1 MFDPDIA
8 PSGTLLGLLQRGR
21 GDGPLHALAAPRAEA
36 LAALEQ
42 CVLRDPRLDWRVE
55 SRSLYYARLYS
66 DLEGPLDG
74 IEQHLFHPDD
84 LVSPDEHRCG
94 LALSVLGHLAGYGRR
109 DALRLLRRYAAAGG
123 CWEWALDE
131 LAVRDDEAGL
141 RALGPAVVARF
152 PATEEGEADLARA
165 VREAYEPRP
174 WQLWA
179 EDGAHPATAERV
191 RRAAERVSFDRWQRQ
206 LRSGGP
212 TPGWSVAAVL
222 EWAQDG
228 LAAHPGVERDQPAA
242 RCLGAVAGPED
253 RPALLRAALHGPSA
267 ARAAA
272 LRHLTDRRD
281 PARFD
286 LIEAAAGDGDER
298 VLRAAVESFE
308 RLRDA
313 EALERARIWA
323 DRADARSVAADRTP
337 PSADPLG
344 PVDAPG
350 GLDPLGSAAAR
361 VLARHGGPEDAGRV
375 LSALRRTVRIGGADA
390 DGLDALIEGVGRLA
404 SGAGGFGEPCE
415 GPSGADPREE
425 ASRADAGDRA
435 PGADARAGRPGRGDH
450 DGRATACRAAPVLR
464 HVYRE
469 TSSSHLRGTAAHA
482 LAEADPGFAAGFA
495 VECLWD
501 CEESTRELAAR
512 RAASGD
518 VRVLA
523 QLRRLAADPA
533 EEAEVQTAVRG
544 RLSAGGAAR

>member
-21 GDGPLHALAAPRAEA
+21 GDGPLHALAAQRAEA
-36 LAALEQ
+36 LAAVEQ

-55 SRSLYYARLYS
+55 ARSLYYARLYS

-84 LVSPDEHRCG
+84 LLVPDEHRCG

-109 DALRLLRRYAAAGG
+109 DALHLLRRYAAEGG

-131 LAVRDDEAGL
+131 LALRDDEAGL
-141 RALGPAVVARF
+141 RSLGPAVVARF
-152 PATEEGEADLARA
+152 PETPEGDAALAAA

-179 EDGAHPATAERV
+179 EDPAQPATAARV
-191 RRAAERVSFDRWQRQ
+191 RQATEQVCFDRWQRQ
-206 LRSGGP
+206 LRPAGP

-222 EWAQDG
+222 DWAQEG
-228 LAAHPGVERDQPAA
+228 LAAYPAVERDQPAA
-242 RCLGAVAGPED
+242 RCLQAVAGPED
-253 RPALLRAALHGPSA
+253 RPELLDAALRGPSA

-272 LRHLTDRRD
+272 LRHLADRRD
-281 PARFD
+281 PQALD
-286 LIEAAAGDGDER
+286 LIEAAAVSDDDR
-298 VLRAAVESFE
+298 VARAALESFE
-308 RLRDA
+308 RLRDDDA
-313 EALERARIWA
+313 MTRARAWA
-323 DRADARSVAADRTP
+323 VRT
-337 PSADPLG
+337 
-344 PVDAPG
+344 
-350 GLDPLGSAAAR
+350 DPLGSAAAR
-361 VLARHGGPEDAGRV
+361 VLARHGGPQDADLV
-375 LSALRRTVRIGGADA
+375 LAALRRTVQSGGADA
-390 DGLDALIEGVGRLA
+390 EGLDALIEGIGRLA
-404 SGAGGFGEPCE
+404 E
-415 GPSGADPREE
+415 
-425 ASRADAGDRA
+425 
-435 PGADARAGRPGRGDH
+435 
-450 DGRATACRAAPVLR
+450 CRAAPVLR
-464 HVYRE
+464 YVYRE
-469 TSSSHLRGTAAHA
+469 TASSQLRGVTAQA
-482 LAEADPGFAAGFA
+482 LAGADPGFAAGLA

-544 RLSAGGAAR
+544 RLSSGGTTSR